1 MKESTVP
8 RINLAPKLKRDLSL
22 WNPFDYLLLLYWVFY
37 FPQAVRWYVETR
49 GGGDKL
55 TEQKTWRDTR
65 QFLRDHPVQLRLGIQ
80 GLLLTVITPL
90 IIFSIA
96 ANLGLSVNWVG
107 VGFGVVLGV
116 VFGVGA
122 GVEAGVEAGV
132 GLGVV
137 SDVVSGVVLGVVF
150 GVGYGVRS
158 GVVWG
163 GVLGVG
169 FGVVSGVVSDV
180 VSGVVLGV
188 VFGVVSSAVSGV
200 VWSVVSV
207 VVSGVG
213 FIFAFF
219 RPDNW
224 LIGLL
229 AGPQGRLFPRIT
241 LLPLPGLT
249 STLQQWLQQ
258 DWETAINNLNQYF
271 RYSRQFIPV
280 LVAVNRVLSQ
290 FPEAEIIYRVSRLAE
305 NPSDWQ
311 LLKYASAKLFS
322 FRDSKIRLDTPAR
335 AAAAGFWYLRQR
347 DTEKAEKAFA
357 VVRSLA
363 YGEEMY
369 SLAQTL
375 HRFSLAATPDSI
387 ASLEVAPIAAEPS
400 LRPQTWQA
408 ISSLNRVITE
418 IALVQGS
425 YSQQTRS
432 LALNRIIGELRDITD
447 QQAANLYQAETLL
460 ILSIVVTW
468 ADISASIAG
477 TVGTVTITQPIPNPY
492 IIGDPVIGKRFVG
505 REDILRELQSMWSG
519 DNLSSVV
526 LYGHRRMGKTSIL
539 RNLEAYLPPN
549 VSVIYINLQRLAT
562 VTSLAEVLLTMAEEI
577 AQTLA
582 IDAPEEEKISQ
593 HPEMYF
599 NRYLDR
605 LMRQILPEKAKTGL
619 IIALD
624 EFEIIEDL
632 IEANTLPRN
641 FLGYLRSLVQSSPR
655 LAFVFAG
662 LHTLEEMTADYFHPF
677 FGSVYPI
684 PVSFLSPESTRV
696 ILANPVGED
705 EDFPLDYTP
714 SALDKIYQLTHG
726 QPYLVQLIG
735 FHLVRFYNKQVFEL
749 QRPQDIRFQVED
761 VEKAIDAEFFQ
772 RGNYYFTGV
781 WKQAKQDAAGQQEI
795 LIVLSPHLQ
804 GLTLADLLSST
815 GLTATTLDWALKTLE
830 NHHVI
835 ECQDC
840 RYRIAVE
847 LFRRWVSETMA

>member
-8 RINLAPKLKRDLSL
+8 TINLAPKLRRDLSL

-55 TEQKTWRDTR
+55 KEQKTWRDKI

-90 IIFSIA
+90 IICSIA

-107 VGFGVVLGV
+107 VASGVASGVAFGVVLGV
-116 VFGVGA
+116 VLGVVW
-122 GVEAGVEAGV
+122 GVALGVVWGV
-132 GLGVV
+132 VWGVALGVASLVALGVV
-137 SDVVSGVVLGVVF
+137 SGVVWGVVLGVVLEWGVVLGVVF
-150 GVGYGVRS
+150 
-158 GVVWG
+158 
-163 GVLGVG
+163 
-169 FGVVSGVVSDV
+169 
-180 VSGVVLGV
+180 
-188 VFGVVSSAVSGV
+188 
-200 VWSVVSV
+200 
-207 VVSGVG
+207 
-213 FIFAFF
+213 IFAFF
-219 RPDNW
+219 RLDNW

-258 DWETAINNLNQYF
+258 DWETAINNLNQYLQ
-271 RYSRQFIPV
+271 YSRQFIPV

-311 LLKYASAKLFS
+311 LLKYASAKPFS
-322 FRDSKIRLDTPAR
+322 FPDSKIRLDTPAR
-335 AAAAGFWYLRQR
+335 AAAAGFWYLHQQ

-387 ASLEVAPIAAEPS
+387 ASLKVAPIAPEPS

-408 ISSLNRVITE
+408 ISSLNLVITE
-418 IALVQGS
+418 MALVQRS

-432 LALNRIIGELRDITD
+432 LALNRIIGELIDIAD
-447 QQAANLYQAETLL
+447 QQAANLPPAEKEL
-460 ILSIVVTW
+460 ILFIVLKW
-468 ADISASIAG
+468 LKISASIAG

-632 IEANTLPRN
+632 IEANTLPQN

-804 GLTLADLLSST
+804 GLTRADLLSST
-815 GLTATTLDWALKTLE
+815 GLTATTLDRALKTLE

-835 ECQDC
+835 ECQDS

>member
-1 MKESTVP
+1 MRL
-8 RINLAPKLKRDLSL
+8 RIQ
-22 WNPFDYLLLLYWVFY
+22 Y
-37 FPQAVRWYVETR
+37 
-49 GGGDKL
+49 
-55 TEQKTWRDTR
+55 
-65 QFLRDHPVQLRLGIQ
+65 
-80 GLLLTVITPL
+80 LLLTVIIVL
-90 IIFSIA
+90 IICSIA
-96 ANLGLSVNWVG
+96 ANLGLSVNWG
-107 VGFGVVLGV
+107 DVLS
-116 VFGVGA
+116 GA
-122 GVEAGVEAGV
+122 M
-132 GLGVV
+132 LGVV
-137 SDVVSGVVLGVVF
+137 SGAVSGVVSGALF
-150 GVGYGVRS
+150 GAL
-158 GVVWG
+158 
-163 GVLGVG
+163 LGVG
-169 FGVVSGVVSDV
+169 FG
-180 VSGVVLGV
+180 
-188 VFGVVSSAVSGV
+188 
-200 VWSVVSV
+200 

-219 RPDNW
+219 RLDNW

-229 AGPQGRLFPRIT
+229 AGSQGRLFPRIT

-258 DWETAINNLNQYF
+258 DWETAINNLNQYL

-280 LVAVNRVLSQ
+280 LAAVNRVLPQ
-290 FPEAEIIYRVSRLAE
+290 FPEAEIIYRISRLAE

-311 LLKYASAKLFS
+311 LLKYASASAKLFS
-322 FRDSKIRLDTPAR
+322 LADSKIRLDTPAR
-335 AAAAGFWYLRQR
+335 AAAAGFWYLHQQ
-347 DTEKAEKAFA
+347 DTEKAETAFA

-375 HRFSLAATPDSI
+375 HRFSQAATLDSI

-408 ISSLNRVITE
+408 ISSLNRVIAE
-418 IALVQGS
+418 MALVQRS

-432 LALNRIIGELRDITD
+432 LALNRIIGELRDISD
-447 QQAANLYQAETLL
+447 QQAANLPQAEKEL
-460 ILSIVVTW
+460 ILSMAEKW
-468 ADISASIAG
+468 AKISTSIAG
-477 TVGTVTITQPIPNPY
+477 TVGTVTITQRIPNPY

-505 REDILRELQSMWSG
+505 REDILGELQSMWSG

-539 RNLEAYLPPN
+539 RNLEAYLPPAI
-549 VSVIYINLQRLAT
+549 SVIYINLQRVAT
-562 VTSLAEVLLTMAEEI
+562 VTSLAEVLLNMAEEI

-599 NRYLDR
+599 NRYLAH

-619 IIALD
+619 IIVLD

-632 IEANTLPRN
+632 IKENTLPQN

-781 WKQAKQDAAGQQEI
+781 WKQAKQDAAGQGEI
-795 LIVLSPHLQ
+795 LIVLSSYLQ
-804 GLTLADLLSST
+804 GLTRADLLSST
-815 GLTATTLDWALKTLE
+815 GLTATTLDLALKTLE

-835 ECQDC
+835 ECQDS
-840 RYRIAVE
+840 RYQIAVE
-847 LFRRWVSETMA
+847 LFRRWLSAKMA

>member
-1 MKESTVP
+1 M
-8 RINLAPKLKRDLSL
+8 
-22 WNPFDYLLLLYWVFY
+22 
-37 FPQAVRWYVETR
+37 
-49 GGGDKL
+49 
-55 TEQKTWRDTR
+55 
-65 QFLRDHPVQLRLGIQ
+65 
-80 GLLLTVITPL
+80 
-90 IIFSIA
+90 
-96 ANLGLSVNWVG
+96 LSVALGDVVWG
-107 VGFGVVLGV
+107 VVWGVVLGV
-116 VFGVGA
+116 V
-122 GVEAGVEAGV
+122 
-132 GLGVV
+132 
-137 SDVVSGVVLGVVF
+137 
-150 GVGYGVRS
+150 
-158 GVVWG
+158 
-163 GVLGVG
+163 
-169 FGVVSGVVSDV
+169 
-180 VSGVVLGV
+180 
-188 VFGVVSSAVSGV
+188 
-200 VWSVVSV
+200 
-207 VVSGVG
+207 

-229 AGPQGRLFPRIT
+229 AGSQGRLFPRIT

-258 DWETAINNLNQYF
+258 DWETAINNLNQYL
-271 RYSRQFIPV
+271 RYSCQFIPV

-311 LLKYASAKLFS
+311 LLEYASAKLFS
-322 FRDSKIRLDTPAR
+322 FPDSKIRLDTPAR
-335 AAAAGFWYLRQR
+335 AAAAGFWYLHQQ

-375 HRFSLAATPDSI
+375 HRFSQAATPDSI

-408 ISSLNRVITE
+408 ISSLNLVITE
-418 IALVQGS
+418 MALVQGS
-425 YSQQTRS
+425 YSQQVRS

-447 QQAANLYQAETLL
+447 QQAANLPQAEEEL
-460 ILSIVVTW
+460 ILSIVLKW
-468 ADISASIAG
+468 AEISISIAK
-477 TVGTVTITQPIPNPY
+477 TLGTVTITQPIPNPY
-492 IIGDPVIGKRFVG
+492 IIGDPGKRFVG

-714 SALDKIYQLTHG
+714 EALDKIYQLTHG

-781 WKQAKQDAAGQQEI
+781 WKQAKQDAAGQGEI
-795 LIVLSPHLQ
+795 LIVLSSHLQ
-804 GLTLADLLSST
+804 GLTRADLLSST
-815 GLTATTLDWALKTLE
+815 GLTATTLDLALKTLE

-835 ECQDC
+835 ECQDS

-847 LFRRWVSETMA
+847 LFRRWLSAKMA

>member
-1 MKESTVP
+1 VV
-8 RINLAPKLKRDLSL
+8 
-22 WNPFDYLLLLYWVFY
+22 WG
-37 FPQAVRWYVETR
+37 AVS
-49 GGGDKL
+49 GA
-55 TEQKTWRDTR
+55 
-65 QFLRDHPVQLRLGIQ
+65 
-80 GLLLTVITPL
+80 VIGAV
-90 IIFSIA
+90 SGA
-96 ANLGLSVNWVG
+96 ASG
-107 VGFGVVLGV
+107 
-116 VFGVGA
+116 
-122 GVEAGVEAGV
+122 
-132 GLGVV
+132 
-137 SDVVSGVVLGVVF
+137 VVSGVVLGVV
-150 GVGYGVRS
+150 
-158 GVVWG
+158 
-163 GVLGVG
+163 
-169 FGVVSGVVSDV
+169 
-180 VSGVVLGV
+180 
-188 VFGVVSSAVSGV
+188 
-200 VWSVVSV
+200 
-207 VVSGVG
+207 

-229 AGPQGRLFPRIT
+229 AGSQGRLFPRIT

-258 DWETAINNLNQYF
+258 DWETAINNLNQYL
-271 RYSRQFIPV
+271 RYSCQFIPV

-311 LLKYASAKLFS
+311 LLEYASAKLFS
-322 FRDSKIRLDTPAR
+322 FPDSKIRLDTPAR
-335 AAAAGFWYLRQR
+335 AAAAGFWYLHQQ

-375 HRFSLAATPDSI
+375 HRFSQAATPDSI

-408 ISSLNRVITE
+408 ISSLNLVITE
-418 IALVQGS
+418 MALVQGS
-425 YSQQTRS
+425 YSQQVRS

-447 QQAANLYQAETLL
+447 QQAANLPQAEEEL
-460 ILSIVVTW
+460 ILSIVLKW
-468 ADISASIAG
+468 AEISISIAK
-477 TVGTVTITQPIPNPY
+477 TLGTVTITQPIPNPY
-492 IIGDPVIGKRFVG
+492 IIGDPGKRFVG

-714 SALDKIYQLTHG
+714 EALDKIYQLTHG

-781 WKQAKQDAAGQQEI
+781 WKQAKQDAAGQGEI
-795 LIVLSPHLQ
+795 LIVLSSHVQ
-804 GLTLADLLSST
+804 GLTRADLLSST
-815 GLTATTLDWALKTLE
+815 GLTATTLDLALKTLE

-835 ECQDC
+835 ECQDS
-840 RYRIAVE
+840 RYQIAVE
-847 LFRRWVSETMA
+847 LFRRWLSAKMA

>member
-1 MKESTVP
+1 
-8 RINLAPKLKRDLSL
+8 
-22 WNPFDYLLLLYWVFY
+22 
-37 FPQAVRWYVETR
+37 
-49 GGGDKL
+49 
-55 TEQKTWRDTR
+55 
-65 QFLRDHPVQLRLGIQ
+65 LRLRIQ
-80 GLLLTVITPL
+80 YLLLTVIIVL
-90 IIFSIA
+90 IICSIA
-96 ANLGLSVNWVG
+96 ANLGLSVNWG
-107 VGFGVVLGV
+107 DVLS
-116 VFGVGA
+116 GA
-122 GVEAGVEAGV
+122 M
-132 GLGVV
+132 LGVV
-137 SDVVSGVVLGVVF
+137 SGAVSGVVSGALF
-150 GVGYGVRS
+150 GAL
-158 GVVWG
+158 
-163 GVLGVG
+163 LGVG
-169 FGVVSGVVSDV
+169 FG
-180 VSGVVLGV
+180 
-188 VFGVVSSAVSGV
+188 
-200 VWSVVSV
+200 

-219 RPDNW
+219 RLDNW

-229 AGPQGRLFPRIT
+229 AGSQGRLFPRIT

-258 DWETAINNLNQYF
+258 DWETAINNLNQYL

-280 LVAVNRVLSQ
+280 LAAVNRVLPQ
-290 FPEAEIIYRVSRLAE
+290 FPEAEIIYRISRLAE

-311 LLKYASAKLFS
+311 LLKYASASAKLFS
-322 FRDSKIRLDTPAR
+322 LADSKIRLDTPAR
-335 AAAAGFWYLRQR
+335 AAAAGFWYLHQQ
-347 DTEKAEKAFA
+347 DTEKAETAFA

-375 HRFSLAATPDSI
+375 HRFSQAATLDSI

-408 ISSLNRVITE
+408 ISSLNRVIAE
-418 IALVQGS
+418 MALVQRS

-432 LALNRIIGELRDITD
+432 LALNRIIGELRDISD
-447 QQAANLYQAETLL
+447 QQAANLPQAEKEL
-460 ILSIVVTW
+460 ILSMAEKW
-468 ADISASIAG
+468 AKISTSIAG
-477 TVGTVTITQPIPNPY
+477 TVGTVTITQRIPNPY

-505 REDILRELQSMWSG
+505 REDILGELQSMWSG

-539 RNLEAYLPPN
+539 RNLEAYLPPAI
-549 VSVIYINLQRLAT
+549 SVIYINLQRVAT
-562 VTSLAEVLLTMAEEI
+562 VTSLAEVLLNMAEEI

-599 NRYLDR
+599 NRYLAH

-619 IIALD
+619 IIVLD

-632 IEANTLPRN
+632 IKENTLPQN

-781 WKQAKQDAAGQQEI
+781 WKQAKQDAAGQGEI
-795 LIVLSPHLQ
+795 LIVLSSYLQ
-804 GLTLADLLSST
+804 GLTRADLLSST
-815 GLTATTLDWALKTLE
+815 GLTATTLDLALKTLE

-835 ECQDC
+835 ECQDS
-840 RYRIAVE
+840 RYQIAVE
-847 LFRRWVSETMA
+847 LFRRWLSAKMA

>member
-1 MKESTVP
+1 M
-8 RINLAPKLKRDLSL
+8 
-22 WNPFDYLLLLYWVFY
+22 
-37 FPQAVRWYVETR
+37 
-49 GGGDKL
+49 
-55 TEQKTWRDTR
+55 
-65 QFLRDHPVQLRLGIQ
+65 
-80 GLLLTVITPL
+80 
-90 IIFSIA
+90 
-96 ANLGLSVNWVG
+96 
-107 VGFGVVLGV
+107 
-116 VFGVGA
+116 
-122 GVEAGVEAGV
+122 
-132 GLGVV
+132 
-137 SDVVSGVVLGVVF
+137 
-150 GVGYGVRS
+150 
-158 GVVWG
+158 
-163 GVLGVG
+163 
-169 FGVVSGVVSDV
+169 
-180 VSGVVLGV
+180 
-188 VFGVVSSAVSGV
+188 
-200 VWSVVSV
+200 
-207 VVSGVG
+207 
-213 FIFAFF
+213 
-219 RPDNW
+219 
-224 LIGLL
+224 
-229 AGPQGRLFPRIT
+229 
-241 LLPLPGLT
+241 
-249 STLQQWLQQ
+249 
-258 DWETAINNLNQYF
+258 
-271 RYSRQFIPV
+271 
-280 LVAVNRVLSQ
+280 
-290 FPEAEIIYRVSRLAE
+290 
-305 NPSDWQ
+305 
-311 LLKYASAKLFS
+311 
-322 FRDSKIRLDTPAR
+322 
-335 AAAAGFWYLRQR
+335 
-347 DTEKAEKAFA
+347 
-357 VVRSLA
+357 
-363 YGEEMY
+363 
-369 SLAQTL
+369 QTL
-375 HRFSLAATPDSI
+375 HRFSQAATLHSI

-408 ISSLNRVITE
+408 ISSLNLVITE
-418 IALVQGS
+418 MALVQRS

-432 LALNRIIGELRDITD
+432 LALNRIIGELRDIND
-447 QQAANLYQAETLL
+447 QQAATLPQAEKEL
-460 ILSIVVTW
+460 ILSIAEKW
-468 ADISASIAG
+468 AKISASIAG

-632 IEANTLPRN
+632 IEANTLPQN
-641 FLGYLRSLVQSSPR
+641 FLGYLRSLVQSNPR

-804 GLTLADLLSST
+804 GLTRADLLSST
-815 GLTATTLDWALKTLE
+815 GLTATTLDRALKTLE

-835 ECQDC
+835 ECQDS

-847 LFRRWVSETMA
+847 LFRRWVSETKQETMT

>member
-1 MKESTVP
+1 
-8 RINLAPKLKRDLSL
+8 
-22 WNPFDYLLLLYWVFY
+22 
-37 FPQAVRWYVETR
+37 
-49 GGGDKL
+49 
-55 TEQKTWRDTR
+55 
-65 QFLRDHPVQLRLGIQ
+65 
-80 GLLLTVITPL
+80 
-90 IIFSIA
+90 
-96 ANLGLSVNWVG
+96 
-107 VGFGVVLGV
+107 
-116 VFGVGA
+116 
-122 GVEAGVEAGV
+122 
-132 GLGVV
+132 
-137 SDVVSGVVLGVVF
+137 
-150 GVGYGVRS
+150 
-158 GVVWG
+158 
-163 GVLGVG
+163 
-169 FGVVSGVVSDV
+169 
-180 VSGVVLGV
+180 
-188 VFGVVSSAVSGV
+188 
-200 VWSVVSV
+200 
-207 VVSGVG
+207 
-213 FIFAFF
+213 
-219 RPDNW
+219 
-224 LIGLL
+224 
-229 AGPQGRLFPRIT
+229 
-241 LLPLPGLT
+241 
-249 STLQQWLQQ
+249 
-258 DWETAINNLNQYF
+258 
-271 RYSRQFIPV
+271 
-280 LVAVNRVLSQ
+280 
-290 FPEAEIIYRVSRLAE
+290 
-305 NPSDWQ
+305 
-311 LLKYASAKLFS
+311 
-322 FRDSKIRLDTPAR
+322 
-335 AAAAGFWYLRQR
+335 
-347 DTEKAEKAFA
+347 
-357 VVRSLA
+357 
-363 YGEEMY
+363 MY

-375 HRFSLAATPDSI
+375 HRFSQAATLDSI
-387 ASLEVAPIAAEPS
+387 ASLAVAPIAAEPS

-408 ISSLNRVITE
+408 ISSLNLVITE
-418 IALVQGS
+418 MALVQRS

-432 LALNRIIGELRDITD
+432 LALNRIIGKLRDISD
-447 QQAANLYQAETLL
+447 QQAANLPQAEKEL
-460 ILSIVVTW
+460 ILSMAEKW
-468 ADISASIAG
+468 AKISTSIAG
-477 TVGTVTITQPIPNPY
+477 TVGTVTITH
-492 IIGDPVIGKRFVG
+492 PVIGKRFVG

-605 LMRQILPEKAKTGL
+605 LISQILPEKAKTGL

-781 WKQAKQDAAGQQEI
+781 WKQAKQDAAGQGEI
-795 LIVLSPHLQ
+795 LIVLSSHLQ
-804 GLTLADLLSST
+804 GLTRADLLSST
-815 GLTATTLDWALKTLE
+815 GLTATTLDLALKTLE

-835 ECQDC
+835 ECQDS

-847 LFRRWVSETMA
+847 LFRRWLSAKMA